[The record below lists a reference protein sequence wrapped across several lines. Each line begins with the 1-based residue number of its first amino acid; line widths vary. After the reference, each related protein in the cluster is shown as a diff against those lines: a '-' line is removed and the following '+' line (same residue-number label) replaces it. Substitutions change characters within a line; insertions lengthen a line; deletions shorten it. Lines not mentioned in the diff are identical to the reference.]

1 MAHDAQMMN
10 PMGAAA
16 KNYFTHA
23 IAMGNGDNYVP
34 TLVDMIGAMN
44 GINIQEEVE
53 KGR

>member
-1 MAHDAQMMN
+1 
-10 PMGAAA
+10 MGAAA

-23 IAMGNGDNYVP
+23 IATGKGGNYVP

-44 GINIQEEVE
+44 GINIQDEVE